1 LVTNIGT
8 TIYGVAG
15 CQKHGASH
23 GYTKVLGH
31 HPLLATRADTS
42 EVLHAQM
49 HKGSGTAESG
59 ARRFID
65 ELAARVAPSQHQSP
79 AMGKPAHVADAF
91 ASQRRSNSLLPAHRP
106 ALPIGCSPRV
116 SA

>member
-1 LVTNIGT
+1 MINIGT

-31 HPLLATRADTS
+31 QQLLATRADTS

-49 HKGSGTAESG
+49 HK
-59 ARRFID
+59 
-65 ELAARVAPSQHQSP
+65 
-79 AMGKPAHVADAF
+79 K
-91 ASQRRSNSLLPAHRP
+91 
-106 ALPIGCSPRV
+106 IGDR
-116 SA
+116 

>member
-1 LVTNIGT
+1 MGLGAGPGDRALVIDIGT

-31 HPLLATRADTS
+31 HPFLATRADTG

-59 ARRFID
+59 AWRFID
-65 ELAARVAPSQHQSP
+65 ELASTRSSTGATDRLSAQS
-79 AMGKPAHVADAF
+79 V
-91 ASQRRSNSLLPAHRP
+91 RLR
-106 ALPIGCSPRV
+106 IV
-116 SA
+116 I